1 MTPKIDIV
9 IAGVQKAATTSLK
22 NYIGEHP
29 GIVTHSTPEFG
40 YFSIDSEYQM
50 PYTSVLSKYNVHTV
64 KEKKLLIKNVDII
77 FFEEHI
83 SRVKEHHHNAKIIV
97 VLRNP
102 VSRAYS
108 AYWFARRR
116 GWENIDVFEDAIAA
130 NPDRFSDKLHIS
142 NVSYLDKGNYAGQI
156 ETLHKYFRR
165 QQVLVLLQEDLKDNA
180 AATMKQVYDFCEIDS
195 SYQPNLNVEYNVSAK
210 ARVQTLARLT
220 VTDNAIKTGL
230 KKIIPNTYLR
240 KLRKTIT
247 ALNEKDFTPPSINE
261 ITKLKLVS
269 HFKPLNEKLEVL
281 INRDLSHW
289 SKI

>member
-29 GIVTHSTPEFG
+29 DVVTHSTPEFG
-40 YFSIDSEYQM
+40 YFSIDSEYRL
-50 PYTSVLSKYNVHTV
+50 PFNELLNKY
-64 KEKKLLIKNVDII
+64 KIEDIAQKKLLVKNVDIV

-83 SRVKEHHHNAKIIV
+83 SRVKEHNPNAKIIL

-116 GWENIDVFEDAIAA
+116 GWEKIETFEEAILP
-130 NPDRFSDKLHIS
+130 NPNRFSDKLHIS
-142 NVSYLDKGNYAGQI
+142 NVSYLEKGNYVIQI
-156 ETLHKYFRR
+156 ETLYKYFSK
-165 QQVLVLLQEDLKDNA
+165 QQVLILLQEDLKDNA
-180 AATMKQVYDFCEIDS
+180 VATMKRVFDFCELDNS
-195 SYQPNLNVEYNVSAK
+195 FQPNLKVEYNVSAK

-220 VTDNAIKTGL
+220 VTDNVIKTGL

-240 KLRKTIT
+240 KLRKTVT
-247 ALNEKDFTPPSINE
+247 ALNEKDFTPQPINE
-261 ITKLKLVS
+261 ITKLKLIS
-269 HFKPLNEKLEVL
+269 HFKPLNEKLELL

-289 SKI
+289 NKI